1 MAGVLSTLG
10 QLIKDGSR
18 ELMLPLTP
26 SIWRHVSTLLTTSPS
41 ISSNVLARKLS
52 MKVAQRAA
60 LTLLDPTRISATA
73 AAVRASRTRGTAPPA
88 ASAAEEVLALT
99 QDGME
104 IVPAVIDTL
113 LAGLRD
119 GDTVVRW
126 SAAKGLGRIAV
137 RLPAQCTED
146 INDALLE
153 LFSPIEMD
161 SGWQGACLA
170 LAEVVRHGL
179 LPPSRLPEVSLPAT
193 AVGIEVSASMLQ
205 SGIPC
210 WDQPSPSCLPS
221 ETFCIQPRASNYLHT
236 EGSQALLS
244 PYQHLGT
251 HGKIVHLHAGSVGLH
266 RDREKPVC
274 QACHHIH
281 HLQHD
286 LLQGCQPASDVL
298 WCERPIRPVVLC
310 HFVTCNHVHEVC

>member
-1 MAGVLSTLG
+1 LVAGILSTLA
-10 QLIKDGSR
+10 QLIKDTNR
-18 ELMLPLTP
+18 ELMMPLTP
-26 SIWRHVSTLLTTSPS
+26 SVWRHVNTLLTTSPT

-52 MKVAQRAA
+52 MKVAQRTA

-73 AAVRASRTRGTAPPA
+73 AAVRASRTRGTAAPA

-137 RLPAQCTED
+137 RLPALCAED

-153 LFSPIEMD
+153 LFSPVEMD
-161 SGWQGACLA
+161 AGWQGACLA

-179 LPPSRLPEVSLPAT
+179 LPPSRLPEVPLPAT
-193 AVGIEVSASMLQ
+193 AINIEICVSQFHVGVQ
-205 SGIPC
+205 HR
-210 WDQPSPSCLPS
+210 DQPSTSCLPS
-221 ETFCIQPRASNYLHT
+221 TPSGMPPSLSAPTSTLA
-236 EGSQALLS
+236 GSQA
-244 PYQHLGT
+244 
-251 HGKIVHLHAGSVGLH
+251 GL
-266 RDREKPVC
+266 
-274 QACHHIH
+274 
-281 HLQHD
+281 
-286 LLQGCQPASDVL
+286 
-298 WCERPIRPVVLC
+298 
-310 HFVTCNHVHEVC
+310 